1 MNTITKKEKEELALL
16 ASCLEHAKSLPEE
29 QRLKMEQRVMTVVS
43 AMAHLRVLQ
52 GQLALLR
59 SGLALGQTF
68 TTQSSGVVG
77 VVEEVVENK
86 TGSFRVRLNVN
97 GVERWTTFN
106 KEMAR

>member
-1 MNTITKKEKEELALL
+1 MLTITKKEKEDLAFLQD
-16 ASCLEHAKSLPEE
+16 CLERAKALPEAD
-29 QRLKMEQRVMTVVS
+29 RLDIENRVMNLVS
-43 AMAHLRVLQ
+43 KIAQVRVLQ

-77 VVEEVVENK
+77 IVEEVVENA

-106 KEMAR
+106 KELAQ